1 VSEID
6 FCRSRIGDGDVRRL
20 REVSFV
26 GIRESIDRRESRAS
40 GFRLEV
46 GDGAGGV
53 VGLGGIIVGIDS
65 FLLSAAG
72 PVGIDFGVGTEVSF
86 AALACSLAAC

>member
-20 REVSFV
+20 REVLFV
-26 GIRESIDRRESRAS
+26 GIRESRAS

-46 GDGAGGV
+46 DDGAGGV